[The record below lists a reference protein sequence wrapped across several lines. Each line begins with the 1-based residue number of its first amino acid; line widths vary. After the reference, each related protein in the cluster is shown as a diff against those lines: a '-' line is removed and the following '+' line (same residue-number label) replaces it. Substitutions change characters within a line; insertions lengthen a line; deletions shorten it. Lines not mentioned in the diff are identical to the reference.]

1 MNMKSIQ
8 TKLTVI
14 ILVIFF
20 VALSVMGGL
29 NFFKAREIVTDN
41 LAREM
46 GNEAN
51 NAAEDVGVWLESRIA
66 QLTMLAATPTMEKGN
81 LAELIPFMEAAR
93 KSDKAYESMVFAEAS
108 GVSHDSQGP
117 VANVAAREYFKQAL
131 SGKASVS
138 DPVISKATGHAVV
151 VVAVPVKSA
160 GKSAGVLFGAI
171 NMEELSRK
179 VLAIKIGK
187 TGYAYMVQGDGLTIV
202 HPDQAMVMK
211 DNILQNPNAPRELK
225 QTTEKM
231 VKGDRGLTRYSY
243 NGTDKM
249 VAFAPIPNSRW
260 SLALTAPVAEITEVL
275 SSLTLISLATI
286 AVVLLVAAVVVILFA
301 RRIARPI
308 RQIETAAA
316 RIAAGDI
323 SVNRLDI
330 RSNDEIG
337 RLGRAFEAMSE
348 NLRVLIKKVG
358 MSTDQV
364 AASAEELNASAEQSA
379 QAATQ
384 IAQVITEVAA
394 GAEKQQKE
402 VDHTAATVEQMS
414 AGIRQIA
421 DNAKA
426 VAAASANSAEIA
438 AAGSQSIE
446 KSIGQMD
453 TIEKTVT
460 KSAEVVTKLGERSKE
475 IGHIVE
481 VIAGI
486 AGQTN
491 LLALNAAIEAARAGE
506 QGRGFAV
513 VAEEVR
519 KLAEQSQEAAK
530 QIADLIGEIRQ
541 DTDQAVAAMHEG
553 TREVRTGAVVVT
565 QAGQAFQDIF
575 GAVNAVSRQ
584 IGEISGSIQEL
595 AGGSQQVVQA
605 VQDIDAIS
613 KETSSQ
619 TQTVSA
625 ATQEQSA
632 TMQEIAASSQAL
644 AKMAEELIEA
654 VSKFRL

>member
-1 MNMKSIQ
+1 MKSIQ

-14 ILVIFF
+14 ILIIFF
-20 VALSVMGGL
+20 IALSTMGGL

-46 GNEAN
+46 GNEAS
-51 NAAEDVGVWLESRIA
+51 NAADDVGVWLEGRIT
-66 QLTMLAATPTMEKGN
+66 QLTMLAATPTMARGT
-81 LAELIPFMEAAR
+81 LAEIVPFMEAAR
-93 KSDKAYESMVFAEAS
+93 QSDKAYESMVFVEAS

-151 VVAVPVKSA
+151 VVAVPVKVG
-160 GKSAGVLFGAI
+160 GKSVGVLFGAI
-171 NMEELSRK
+171 NMEELSSK
-179 VLAIKIGK
+179 VLSIKIGRS
-187 TGYAYMVQGDGLTIV
+187 GYAYVVQSDGMTIV
-202 HPDQAMVMK
+202 HPDKAMVMK
-211 DNILQNPNAPRELK
+211 DNILQNPNAPWELK

-231 VKGDRGLTRYSY
+231 VKGERGLTRYSY

-249 VAFAPIPNSRW
+249 VSFSPVPNSRW

-275 SSLTLISLATI
+275 SSLTMISLATI

-308 RQIETAAA
+308 RKIESAAA

-323 SVNRLDI
+323 SANRLDI

-348 NLRVLIKKVG
+348 NLRALIIKVG
-358 MSTDQV
+358 ASTDQV

-379 QAATQ
+379 QAAMQ

-394 GAEKQQKE
+394 GAEKQQKAVE
-402 VDHTAATVEQMS
+402 HTAATVEQMS

-421 DNAKA
+421 DNTEK
-426 VAAASANSAEIA
+426 VASASANSAEIA
-438 AAGSQSIE
+438 ATGSKSIE
-446 KSIGQMD
+446 ESIGQMNI
-453 TIEKTVT
+453 IEKTVT
-460 KSAEVVTKLGERSKE
+460 KSAEVVAKLGERSKE

-481 VIAGI
+481 VISGI

-530 QIADLIGEIRQ
+530 QIADLIGEIRL

-553 TREVRTGAVVVT
+553 TREVRTGAEVVT
-565 QAGQAFQDIF
+565 HAGQAFQDIF

-595 AGGSQQVVQA
+595 AGGSQQIVKA
-605 VQDIDAIS
+605 VQDIDAVS

-644 AKMAEELIEA
+644 AKMAEELITA
-654 VSKFRL
+654 VNKFRL

>member
-1 MNMKSIQ
+1 MKSIQ

-14 ILVIFF
+14 ILIIFF
-20 VALSVMGGL
+20 IALSTMGGL

-46 GNEAN
+46 GNEAS
-51 NAAEDVGVWLESRIA
+51 NAADDVGVWLEGRIA
-66 QLTMLAATPTMEKGN
+66 QLTMLAATPTMASGT
-81 LAELIPFMEAAR
+81 LAEIVPLMEAAR
-93 KSDKAYESMVFAEAS
+93 QSDKAYESMVFVEAS

-151 VVAVPVKSA
+151 VVAVPVKVG
-160 GKSAGVLFGAI
+160 GKSVGVLFGAI
-171 NMEELSRK
+171 NMEELSSK
-179 VLAIKIGK
+179 VLSIKIGK
-187 TGYAYMVQGDGLTIV
+187 TGYAYVVQSDGMTIV
-202 HPDQAMVMK
+202 HPDKAMVMK
-211 DNILQNPNAPRELK
+211 DNILQNPNAPWELK

-231 VKGDRGLTRYSY
+231 VKGERGLTRYSY

-249 VAFAPIPNSRW
+249 VSFSPVPNSRW

-275 SSLTLISLATI
+275 SSLTMISLATI

-308 RQIETAAA
+308 RKIESAAA

-323 SVNRLDI
+323 SANRLDI

-348 NLRVLIKKVG
+348 NLRALIKKVG
-358 MSTDQV
+358 ASTDQV

-379 QAATQ
+379 QAAMQ
-384 IAQVITEVAA
+384 IAQVITEVAV
-394 GAEKQQKE
+394 GAEKQQKAVE
-402 VDHTAATVEQMS
+402 HTAATVEQMS

-421 DNAKA
+421 DNTEK
-426 VAAASANSAEIA
+426 VASASANSAEIA
-438 AAGSQSIE
+438 ATGSKSIE
-446 KSIGQMD
+446 KSIGQMNI
-453 TIEKTVT
+453 IEKTVT
-460 KSAEVVTKLGERSKE
+460 KSAEVVAKLGERSKE

-481 VIAGI
+481 VISGI

-530 QIADLIGEIRQ
+530 QIAGLIGEIRQ

-553 TREVRTGAVVVT
+553 TREVRTGAEVVT

-595 AGGSQQVVQA
+595 AGGSQQIVQA
-605 VQDIDAIS
+605 VQDIDAVS
-613 KETSSQ
+613 RETSSQ

-644 AKMAEELIEA
+644 AKMAEELSEA

>member
-1 MNMKSIQ
+1 MKSIQ

-14 ILVIFF
+14 ILIIFF
-20 VALSVMGGL
+20 IALSTMGGL

-46 GNEAN
+46 GNEAS
-51 NAAEDVGVWLESRIA
+51 NAADDVGVWLEGRIA
-66 QLTMLAATPTMEKGN
+66 QLTMLAATPTMARGT
-81 LAELIPFMEAAR
+81 LAEIVPFMEAAR
-93 KSDKAYESMVFAEAS
+93 QSDKAYESMVFVEAS

-151 VVAVPVKSA
+151 VVAVPVKVG
-160 GKSAGVLFGAI
+160 GKSVGVLFGAI
-171 NMEELSRK
+171 NMEELSSK
-179 VLAIKIGK
+179 VLSIKIGK
-187 TGYAYMVQGDGLTIV
+187 TGYAYVVQSDGMTIV
-202 HPDQAMVMK
+202 HPDKAMVMK
-211 DNILQNPNAPRELK
+211 DNILQNPNAPWELK

-231 VKGDRGLTRYSY
+231 VKGERGLTRYSY

-249 VAFAPIPNSRW
+249 VSFSPVPNSRW

-275 SSLTLISLATI
+275 SSLTMISLATI

-308 RQIETAAA
+308 RKIESAAA

-323 SVNRLDI
+323 SANRLDI

-348 NLRVLIKKVG
+348 NLRALIKKVG
-358 MSTDQV
+358 ASTDQV

-379 QAATQ
+379 QAAMQ
-384 IAQVITEVAA
+384 IAQVITEVAV
-394 GAEKQQKE
+394 GAEKQQKAVE
-402 VDHTAATVEQMS
+402 HTAATVEQMS

-421 DNAKA
+421 DNTEK
-426 VAAASANSAEIA
+426 VASASANSAEIA
-438 AAGSQSIE
+438 ATGSKSIE
-446 KSIGQMD
+446 KSIGQMNI
-453 TIEKTVT
+453 IEKTVT
-460 KSAEVVTKLGERSKE
+460 KSAEVVAKLGERSKE

-481 VIAGI
+481 VISGI

-530 QIADLIGEIRQ
+530 QIADLIGEIRL

-553 TREVRTGAVVVT
+553 TQEVRTGAEVVT
-565 QAGQAFQDIF
+565 HAGQAFQDIF

-595 AGGSQQVVQA
+595 AGGSQQIVKA
-605 VQDIDAIS
+605 VQDIDAVS

-644 AKMAEELIEA
+644 AKMAEELITA
-654 VSKFRL
+654 VNKFRL

>member
-1 MNMKSIQ
+1 MKSIQ

-14 ILVIFF
+14 ILIIFF
-20 VALSVMGGL
+20 IALSTMGGL

-46 GNEAN
+46 GNEAS
-51 NAAEDVGVWLESRIA
+51 NAADDVGVWLEGRIA
-66 QLTMLAATPTMEKGN
+66 QLTMLAATPTMASGT
-81 LAELIPFMEAAR
+81 LAEIVPLMEAAR
-93 KSDKAYESMVFAEAS
+93 QSDKAYESMVFVEAS

-151 VVAVPVKSA
+151 VVAVPVKVG
-160 GKSAGVLFGAI
+160 GKSVGVLFGAI
-171 NMEELSRK
+171 NMEELSSK
-179 VLAIKIGK
+179 VLSIKIGK
-187 TGYAYMVQGDGLTIV
+187 TGYAYVVQSDGMTIV
-202 HPDQAMVMK
+202 HPDKAMVMK

-231 VKGDRGLTRYSY
+231 VKGERGLTRYSY

-249 VAFAPIPNSRW
+249 VSFSPVPNSRW

-275 SSLTLISLATI
+275 SSLTMISLATI

-308 RQIETAAA
+308 RKIESAAA

-323 SVNRLDI
+323 SANRLDI

-348 NLRVLIKKVG
+348 NLRALIKKVG
-358 MSTDQV
+358 ASTDQV

-379 QAATQ
+379 QAAMQ
-384 IAQVITEVAA
+384 IAQVITEVAV
-394 GAEKQQKE
+394 GAEKQQKAVE
-402 VDHTAATVEQMS
+402 HTAATVEQMS

-421 DNAKA
+421 DNTEK
-426 VAAASANSAEIA
+426 VASASANSAEIA
-438 AAGSQSIE
+438 ATGSKSIE
-446 KSIGQMD
+446 KSIGQM
-453 TIEKTVT
+453 TIIEKTVT
-460 KSAEVVTKLGERSKE
+460 KSAEVVAKLGERSKE

-481 VIAGI
+481 VISGI

-530 QIADLIGEIRQ
+530 QIAGLIGEIRQ

-553 TREVRTGAVVVT
+553 TREVRTGAEVVT

-595 AGGSQQVVQA
+595 AGGSQQIVQA
-605 VQDIDAIS
+605 VQDIDAVS
-613 KETSSQ
+613 RETSSQ

-644 AKMAEELIEA
+644 AKMAEELSEA

>member
-1 MNMKSIQ
+1 
-8 TKLTVI
+8 
-14 ILVIFF
+14 
-20 VALSVMGGL
+20 
-29 NFFKAREIVTDN
+29 
-41 LAREM
+41 
-46 GNEAN
+46 
-51 NAAEDVGVWLESRIA
+51 
-66 QLTMLAATPTMEKGN
+66 
-81 LAELIPFMEAAR
+81 
-93 KSDKAYESMVFAEAS
+93 MVSFS
-108 GVSHDSQGP
+108 P
-117 VANVAAREYFKQAL
+117 V
-131 SGKASVS
+131 
-138 DPVISKATGHAVV
+138 
-151 VVAVPVKSA
+151 
-160 GKSAGVLFGAI
+160 
-171 NMEELSRK
+171 
-179 VLAIKIGK
+179 
-187 TGYAYMVQGDGLTIV
+187 
-202 HPDQAMVMK
+202 
-211 DNILQNPNAPRELK
+211 
-225 QTTEKM
+225 
-231 VKGDRGLTRYSY
+231 
-243 NGTDKM
+243 
-249 VAFAPIPNSRW
+249 PNSRW

-275 SSLTLISLATI
+275 SSLTMISLATI

-308 RQIETAAA
+308 RKIESAAA

-323 SVNRLDI
+323 SANRLDI

-348 NLRVLIKKVG
+348 NLRALIIKVG
-358 MSTDQV
+358 ASTDQV

-379 QAATQ
+379 QAAMQ
-384 IAQVITEVAA
+384 IAQVITEVAV
-394 GAEKQQKE
+394 GAEKQQKAVE
-402 VDHTAATVEQMS
+402 HTAATVEQMS

-421 DNAKA
+421 DNTEK
-426 VAAASANSAEIA
+426 VASASANSAEIA
-438 AAGSQSIE
+438 ATGSKSIE
-446 KSIGQMD
+446 ESIGQMNI
-453 TIEKTVT
+453 IEKTVT
-460 KSAEVVTKLGERSKE
+460 KSAEVVAKLGERSKE

-481 VIAGI
+481 VISGI

-530 QIADLIGEIRQ
+530 QIADLIGEIRL

-553 TREVRTGAVVVT
+553 TQEVRTGAEVVT
-565 QAGQAFQDIF
+565 HAGQAFQDIF

-595 AGGSQQVVQA
+595 AGGSQQIVKA
-605 VQDIDAIS
+605 VQDIDAVS

-644 AKMAEELIEA
+644 AKMAEELITA
-654 VSKFRL
+654 VNKFRL

>member
-1 MNMKSIQ
+1 MKSIQ
-8 TKLTVI
+8 TKLTVV
-14 ILVIFF
+14 ILIIFF
-20 VALSVMGGL
+20 IALSVLGGL

-66 QLTMLAATPTMEKGN
+66 QLTMLAATPTIGRGN
-81 LAELIPFMEAAR
+81 LAEIIPFMEAAR
-93 KSDKAYESMVFAEAS
+93 QSDKAYESMVFAETS

-117 VANVAAREYFKQAL
+117 VANVGAREYFKQARA
-131 SGKASVS
+131 GRASIS
-138 DPVISKATGHAVV
+138 DPVISKATGHTVV
-151 VVAVPVKSA
+151 VVAVPVKAA
-160 GKSAGVLFGAI
+160 GKTAGVIFGAI

-179 VLAIKIGK
+179 VLSIKIGK
-187 TGYAYMVQGDGLTIV
+187 TGYAYIVQGDGLTIV

-211 DNILQNPNAPRELK
+211 DNILQNSKAPRELK

-231 VKGDRGLTRYSY
+231 VKGDHGLTRYSY

-275 SSLTLISLATI
+275 SSLTVISLATI
-286 AVVLLVAAVVVILFA
+286 AVVLVVAAVVVILFA

-308 RQIETAAA
+308 REIETAAA

-323 SVNRLDI
+323 SANRLDI

-337 RLGRAFEAMSE
+337 RLGREFEAMSE
-348 NLRVLIKKVG
+348 NLRTLIKKVG

-394 GAEKQQKE
+394 GAEKQQKAVE
-402 VDHTAATVEQMS
+402 NTAATVEQMS

-421 DNAKA
+421 DNTEK
-426 VAAASANSAEIA
+426 VASASANSAEIA
-438 AAGSQSIE
+438 ATGSQSIE
-446 KSIGQMD
+446 KSIGQM
-453 TIEKTVT
+453 TIIEKTVS
-460 KSAEVVTKLGERSKE
+460 KSAEVVAKLGERSKE

-481 VIAGI
+481 VISGI

-553 TREVRTGAVVVT
+553 TREVRTGAEVVT
-565 QAGQAFQDIF
+565 NAGQAFQDIF

-595 AGGSQQVVQA
+595 AGGSQQIVQA
-605 VQDIDAIS
+605 VQDIDAVS

>member
-1 MNMKSIQ
+1 MKSIQ
-8 TKLTVI
+8 TKLTVV
-14 ILVIFF
+14 ILIIFF
-20 VALSVMGGL
+20 IALSVLGGL

-66 QLTMLAATPTMEKGN
+66 QLTMLAATPTIGRGN
-81 LAELIPFMEAAR
+81 LAEIIPFMEAAR
-93 KSDKAYESMVFAEAS
+93 QSDKAYESMVFAEAS

-117 VANVAAREYFKQAL
+117 VANVGAREYFKQAL
-131 SGKASVS
+131 AGRASIS
-138 DPVISKATGHAVV
+138 DPVISKATGHTVV
-151 VVAVPVKSA
+151 VVAVPVKAA
-160 GKSAGVLFGAI
+160 GKTAGVIFGAI

-179 VLAIKIGK
+179 VLSIKIGK
-187 TGYAYMVQGDGLTIV
+187 TGYAYIVQGDGLTIV

-211 DNILQNPNAPRELK
+211 DNILQNSKAPRELK

-231 VKGDRGLTRYSY
+231 VKGDHGLTRYSY

-275 SSLTLISLATI
+275 SSLTVISLATI
-286 AVVLLVAAVVVILFA
+286 AVVLVVAAVVVILFA

-308 RQIETAAA
+308 REIETAAA

-323 SVNRLDI
+323 SANRLDI

-337 RLGRAFEAMSE
+337 RLGREFEAMSE
-348 NLRVLIKKVG
+348 NLRTLIKKVG

-364 AASAEELNASAEQSA
+364 AASAEELNAIAEQSA

-394 GAEKQQKE
+394 GAEKQQKAVE
-402 VDHTAATVEQMS
+402 HTAATVEQMS

-421 DNAKA
+421 DNTEK
-426 VAAASANSAEIA
+426 VASASTNSAEIA
-438 AAGSQSIE
+438 ATGSQSIE
-446 KSIGQMD
+446 KSIGQM
-453 TIEKTVT
+453 TIIEKTVS
-460 KSAEVVTKLGERSKE
+460 KSAEVVAKLGERSKE

-481 VIAGI
+481 VISGI

-553 TREVRTGAVVVT
+553 TREVRTGAEVVT
-565 QAGQAFQDIF
+565 NAGQAFQDIF

-595 AGGSQQVVQA
+595 AGGSQQIVQA
-605 VQDIDAIS
+605 VQDIDAVS

>member
-1 MNMKSIQ
+1 MKSIQ

-14 ILVIFF
+14 ILIILFI
-20 VALSVMGGL
+20 ALSTMGGL

-46 GNEAN
+46 GNEAS
-51 NAAEDVGVWLESRIA
+51 NAADDVGVWLEGRIA
-66 QLTMLAATPTMEKGN
+66 QLTMLAATPTMARGT
-81 LAELIPFMEAAR
+81 LAEIVPLMEAAR
-93 KSDKAYESMVFAEAS
+93 QSDKAYESMVFVEAS

-151 VVAVPVKSA
+151 VVAVPVKVG
-160 GKSAGVLFGAI
+160 GKSVGVLFGAI
-171 NMEELSRK
+171 NMEELSSK
-179 VLAIKIGK
+179 VLSIKIGK
-187 TGYAYMVQGDGLTIV
+187 TGYAYVVQSDGMTIV
-202 HPDQAMVMK
+202 HPDKAMVMK
-211 DNILQNPNAPRELK
+211 DNILQNPNAPWELK

-231 VKGDRGLTRYSY
+231 VKGERGLTRYSY

-249 VAFAPIPNSRW
+249 VSFSPVPNSRW

-275 SSLTLISLATI
+275 SSLTMISLATI

-308 RQIETAAA
+308 RKIESAAA

-323 SVNRLDI
+323 SANRLDI

-348 NLRVLIKKVG
+348 NLRALIKKVG
-358 MSTDQV
+358 ASTDQV

-379 QAATQ
+379 QAAMQ
-384 IAQVITEVAA
+384 IAQVITEVAV
-394 GAEKQQKE
+394 GAEKQQKAVE
-402 VDHTAATVEQMS
+402 HTAATVEQMS

-421 DNAKA
+421 DNTEK
-426 VAAASANSAEIA
+426 VASASANSAEIA
-438 AAGSQSIE
+438 ATGSKSIE
-446 KSIGQMD
+446 KSIGQMNI
-453 TIEKTVT
+453 IEKTVT
-460 KSAEVVTKLGERSKE
+460 KSAEVVAKLGERSKE

-481 VIAGI
+481 VISGI

-530 QIADLIGEIRQ
+530 QIADLIGEIRL

-553 TREVRTGAVVVT
+553 TREVRTGAEVVT
-565 QAGQAFQDIF
+565 HAGQAFQDIF

-595 AGGSQQVVQA
+595 AGGSQQIVKA
-605 VQDIDAIS
+605 VQDIDAVS

-644 AKMAEELIEA
+644 AKMAEELITA
-654 VSKFRL
+654 VNKFRL

>member
-1 MNMKSIQ
+1 MKSIQ

-14 ILVIFF
+14 ILIIFF
-20 VALSVMGGL
+20 IALSTMGGL

-46 GNEAN
+46 GNEAS
-51 NAAEDVGVWLESRIA
+51 NAADDVGVWLEGRIA
-66 QLTMLAATPTMEKGN
+66 QLTMLAATPTMARGT
-81 LAELIPFMEAAR
+81 LAEIVPLMEAAR
-93 KSDKAYESMVFAEAS
+93 QSDKAYESMVFVEAS

-151 VVAVPVKSA
+151 VVAVPVKVG
-160 GKSAGVLFGAI
+160 GKSVGVLFGAI
-171 NMEELSRK
+171 NMEELSSK
-179 VLAIKIGK
+179 VLSIKIGK
-187 TGYAYMVQGDGLTIV
+187 TGYAYVVQSDGMTIV
-202 HPDQAMVMK
+202 HPDKAMVMK
-211 DNILQNPNAPRELK
+211 DNILQNPNAPWELK

-231 VKGDRGLTRYSY
+231 VKGDHGLTRYSY

-275 SSLTLISLATI
+275 SSLTMISLATI

-308 RQIETAAA
+308 REIETAAA

-323 SVNRLDI
+323 SANRLDI

-337 RLGRAFEAMSE
+337 RLGREFEAMSE
-348 NLRVLIKKVG
+348 NLRTLIKKVG

-394 GAEKQQKE
+394 GAEKQQKAVE
-402 VDHTAATVEQMS
+402 HTAATVEQMS

-421 DNAKA
+421 DNTGK
-426 VAAASANSAEIA
+426 VASASANSAEIA
-438 AAGSQSIE
+438 ATGSLSIE
-446 KSIGQMD
+446 KSIGQM
-453 TIEKTVT
+453 TIIEKTVS
-460 KSAEVVTKLGERSKE
+460 KSAEVVAKLGERSKE

-481 VIAGI
+481 VISGI

-553 TREVRTGAVVVT
+553 TREVRTGAEVVT

-595 AGGSQQVVQA
+595 AGGSQQIVQA
-605 VQDIDAIS
+605 VQDIDAVS
-613 KETSSQ
+613 RETSSQ

-644 AKMAEELIEA
+644 AKMAEELITA
-654 VSKFRL
+654 VNKFRP

>member
-1 MNMKSIQ
+1 MKSIQ

-14 ILVIFF
+14 ILIIFF
-20 VALSVMGGL
+20 IALSTMGGL

-46 GNEAN
+46 GNEAS
-51 NAAEDVGVWLESRIA
+51 NAADDVGVWLEGRIA
-66 QLTMLAATPTMEKGN
+66 QLTMLAATPTMASGT
-81 LAELIPFMEAAR
+81 LAEIVPLMEAAR
-93 KSDKAYESMVFAEAS
+93 QSDKAYESMVFVEAS

-151 VVAVPVKSA
+151 VVAVPVKVG
-160 GKSAGVLFGAI
+160 GKSVGVLFGAI
-171 NMEELSRK
+171 NMEELSSK
-179 VLAIKIGK
+179 VLSIKIGK
-187 TGYAYMVQGDGLTIV
+187 TGYAYVVQSDGMTIV
-202 HPDQAMVMK
+202 HPDKAMVMK

-231 VKGDRGLTRYSY
+231 VKGERGLTRYSY

-249 VAFAPIPNSRW
+249 VSFSPVPNSRW

-275 SSLTLISLATI
+275 SSLTMISLATI

-308 RQIETAAA
+308 RKIESAAA

-323 SVNRLDI
+323 SANRLDI

-348 NLRVLIKKVG
+348 NLRALIKKVG
-358 MSTDQV
+358 ASTDQV

-379 QAATQ
+379 QAAMQ

-394 GAEKQQKE
+394 GAEKQQKAVE
-402 VDHTAATVEQMS
+402 HTAATVEQMS

-421 DNAKA
+421 DNTEK
-426 VAAASANSAEIA
+426 VASASANSAEIA
-438 AAGSQSIE
+438 ATGSKSIE
-446 KSIGQMD
+446 KSIGQMNI
-453 TIEKTVT
+453 IEKTVT
-460 KSAEVVTKLGERSKE
+460 KSAEVVAKLGERSKE

-481 VIAGI
+481 VISGI

-530 QIADLIGEIRQ
+530 QIAGLIGEIRQ

-553 TREVRTGAVVVT
+553 TREVRTGAEVVT

-595 AGGSQQVVQA
+595 AGGSQQIVQA
-605 VQDIDAIS
+605 VQDIDAVS
-613 KETSSQ
+613 RETSSQ

-644 AKMAEELIEA
+644 AKMAEELSEA

>member
-1 MNMKSIQ
+1 MKSIQ
-8 TKLTVI
+8 TKLTVV
-14 ILVIFF
+14 ILIIFF
-20 VALSVMGGL
+20 IALSVMGGL

-46 GNEAN
+46 SNEAN

-66 QLTMLAATPTMEKGN
+66 QLTMLAATPTMERGN
-81 LAELIPFMEAAR
+81 LAEIIPFMEAAR

-131 SGKASVS
+131 TGRASVS

-151 VVAVPVKSA
+151 VVAVPVKA
-160 GKSAGVLFGAI
+160 GGKSTGVLFGAI
-171 NMEELSRK
+171 NMEKLSSQ
-179 VLAIKIGK
+179 VLSIKIGK
-187 TGYAYMVQGDGLTIV
+187 TGYAYIVQSDGMTIV
-202 HPDQAMVMK
+202 HPDKAMVMK
-211 DNILQNPNAPRELK
+211 DNILKNPNAPRELK

-231 VKGDRGLTRYSY
+231 VKGERGLTRYSY
-243 NGTDKM
+243 NGTDKI
-249 VAFAPIPNSRW
+249 VAFAPVSNSRW

-275 SSLTLISLATI
+275 SSLTVISLVTI

-308 RQIETAAA
+308 RKIESAAA
-316 RIAAGDI
+316 QIAAGDI
-323 SVNRLDI
+323 SSRKLDI
-330 RSNDEIG
+330 SSNDEIG
-337 RLGRAFEAMSE
+337 RLGREFELMVD
-348 NLRVLIKKVG
+348 NLRLLIKKVG

-394 GAEKQQKE
+394 GADKQQKVVE
-402 VDHTAATVEQMS
+402 HTAATVEQMS
-414 AGIRQIA
+414 AGIGQIA
-421 DNAKA
+421 ANAKN
-426 VAAASANSAEIA
+426 VASASTGLGEIA
-438 AAGSQSIE
+438 TTGSQSIE

-453 TIEKTVT
+453 VIEKTVE
-460 KSAEVVTKLGERSKE
+460 KSAGVVTKLGDRSKE

-481 VIAGI
+481 VISGI

-530 QIADLIGEIRQ
+530 QIADLIAEIRQ
-541 DTDQAVAAMHEG
+541 DTDNAVEAMREG
-553 TREVRTGAVVVT
+553 TKEVRTGAEVVS
-565 QAGQAFQDIF
+565 QAGKAFHNILE
-575 GAVNAVSRQ
+575 AVNSVSNQ
-584 IGEISGSIQEL
+584 IREISASVQDL
-595 AGGSQQVVQA
+595 ADGSQQVVHA
-605 VQDIDAIS
+605 VQDIDAVS
-613 KETSSQ
+613 RETSSQ

>member
-1 MNMKSIQ
+1 MKSIQ

-14 ILVIFF
+14 ILIIFF
-20 VALSVMGGL
+20 IALSTMGGL

-46 GNEAN
+46 GNEAS
-51 NAAEDVGVWLESRIA
+51 NAADDVGVWLEGRIA
-66 QLTMLAATPTMEKGN
+66 QLTMLAATPTMASGT
-81 LAELIPFMEAAR
+81 LAEIVPLMEAAR
-93 KSDKAYESMVFAEAS
+93 QSDKAYESMVFVEAS

-151 VVAVPVKSA
+151 VVAVPVKVG
-160 GKSAGVLFGAI
+160 GKSVGVLFGAI
-171 NMEELSRK
+171 NMEELSSK
-179 VLAIKIGK
+179 VLSIKIGK
-187 TGYAYMVQGDGLTIV
+187 TGYAYVVQSDGMTIV
-202 HPDQAMVMK
+202 HPDKAMVMK

-231 VKGDRGLTRYSY
+231 VKGERGLTRYSY

-249 VAFAPIPNSRW
+249 VSFSPVPNSRW

-275 SSLTLISLATI
+275 SSLTMISLATI

-308 RQIETAAA
+308 RKIESAAA

-323 SVNRLDI
+323 SANRLDI

-348 NLRVLIKKVG
+348 NLRALIKKVG
-358 MSTDQV
+358 ASTDQV

-379 QAATQ
+379 QAAMQ

-394 GAEKQQKE
+394 GAEKQQKAVE
-402 VDHTAATVEQMS
+402 HTAATVEQMS

-421 DNAKA
+421 DNTEK
-426 VAAASANSAEIA
+426 VASASANSAEIA
-438 AAGSQSIE
+438 ATGSKSIE
-446 KSIGQMD
+446 KSIGQMNI
-453 TIEKTVT
+453 IEKTVT
-460 KSAEVVTKLGERSKE
+460 KSAEVVAKLGERSKE

-481 VIAGI
+481 VISGI

-530 QIADLIGEIRQ
+530 QIADLIGEIRL

-553 TREVRTGAVVVT
+553 TREVRTGAEVVT
-565 QAGQAFQDIF
+565 HAGQAFQDIF

-595 AGGSQQVVQA
+595 AGGSQQIVKA
-605 VQDIDAIS
+605 VQDIDAVS

-644 AKMAEELIEA
+644 AKMAEELITA
-654 VSKFRL
+654 VNKFRL

>member
-1 MNMKSIQ
+1 MKSIQ
-8 TKLTVI
+8 TKLTVV
-14 ILVIFF
+14 ILIIFF
-20 VALSVMGGL
+20 IALSVLGGL

-66 QLTMLAATPTMEKGN
+66 QLTMLAATPTIGRGN
-81 LAELIPFMEAAR
+81 LAEIIPFMEAAR
-93 KSDKAYESMVFAEAS
+93 QSDKAYESMVFAEAS

-117 VANVAAREYFKQAL
+117 VANVGAREYFKQAL
-131 SGKASVS
+131 AGRASIS
-138 DPVISKATGHAVV
+138 DPVISKATGHTVV
-151 VVAVPVKSA
+151 VVAVPVKAA
-160 GKSAGVLFGAI
+160 GKTAGVIFGAI

-179 VLAIKIGK
+179 VLSIKIGK
-187 TGYAYMVQGDGLTIV
+187 TGYAYIVQGDGLTIV

-211 DNILQNPNAPRELK
+211 DNILQNSKAPRELK
-225 QTTEKM
+225 QTKEKM
-231 VKGDRGLTRYSY
+231 VKGDHGLTRYSY

-275 SSLTLISLATI
+275 SSLTVISLATI
-286 AVVLLVAAVVVILFA
+286 AVVLVVAAVVVILFA

-308 RQIETAAA
+308 REIETAAA

-323 SVNRLDI
+323 SANRLDI

-337 RLGRAFEAMSE
+337 RLGREFEAMSE
-348 NLRVLIKKVG
+348 NLRTLIKKVG

-394 GAEKQQKE
+394 GAEKQQKAVE
-402 VDHTAATVEQMS
+402 HTAATVEQMS

-421 DNAKA
+421 DNTEK
-426 VAAASANSAEIA
+426 VASASANSAEIA
-438 AAGSQSIE
+438 ATGSQSIE
-446 KSIGQMD
+446 KSIGQM
-453 TIEKTVT
+453 TIIEKTVS
-460 KSAEVVTKLGERSKE
+460 KSAEVVAKLGERSKE

-481 VIAGI
+481 VISGI

-553 TREVRTGAVVVT
+553 TREVRTGAEVVT
-565 QAGQAFQDIF
+565 NAGQAFQDIF

-595 AGGSQQVVQA
+595 AGGSQQIVQA
-605 VQDIDAIS
+605 VQDIDAVS

>member
-1 MNMKSIQ
+1 M
-8 TKLTVI
+8 
-14 ILVIFF
+14 
-20 VALSVMGGL
+20 
-29 NFFKAREIVTDN
+29 
-41 LAREM
+41 
-46 GNEAN
+46 
-51 NAAEDVGVWLESRIA
+51 
-66 QLTMLAATPTMEKGN
+66 
-81 LAELIPFMEAAR
+81 
-93 KSDKAYESMVFAEAS
+93 
-108 GVSHDSQGP
+108 
-117 VANVAAREYFKQAL
+117 
-131 SGKASVS
+131 
-138 DPVISKATGHAVV
+138 
-151 VVAVPVKSA
+151 
-160 GKSAGVLFGAI
+160 
-171 NMEELSRK
+171 
-179 VLAIKIGK
+179 
-187 TGYAYMVQGDGLTIV
+187 TIV
-202 HPDQAMVMK
+202 HPDKAMVMK

-231 VKGDRGLTRYSY
+231 VKGERGLTRYSY

-249 VAFAPIPNSRW
+249 VSFSPVPNSRW

-275 SSLTLISLATI
+275 SSLTMISLATI

-308 RQIETAAA
+308 RKIESAAA

-323 SVNRLDI
+323 SANRLEF

-348 NLRVLIKKVG
+348 NLRILIKKVG
-358 MSTDQV
+358 ISTDQV
-364 AASAEELNASAEQSA
+364 AASAEELSASAEQSA

-394 GAEKQQKE
+394 GAEKQQKA
-402 VDHTAATVEQMS
+402 VGHTAATVEQMS

-421 DNAKA
+421 DNTEK
-426 VAAASANSAEIA
+426 VASASANSAEIA
-438 AAGSQSIE
+438 ATGSQSIE
-446 KSIGQMD
+446 KSIEQM
-453 TIEKTVT
+453 TIIEKTVI
-460 KSAEVVTKLGERSKE
+460 KSAEVVAKLGERSKE

-553 TREVRTGAVVVT
+553 TREVRIGAEVVT
-565 QAGQAFQDIF
+565 NAGKAFQDIF

-595 AGGSQQVVQA
+595 AGGSQQIVQA
-605 VQDIDAIS
+605 VQDIDAVS

>member
-1 MNMKSIQ
+1 MKSIQ

-14 ILVIFF
+14 ILIIFF
-20 VALSVMGGL
+20 IALSTMGGL

-46 GNEAN
+46 GNEAS
-51 NAAEDVGVWLESRIA
+51 NAADDVGVWLEGRIA
-66 QLTMLAATPTMEKGN
+66 QLTMLAATPTMARGT
-81 LAELIPFMEAAR
+81 LAEIVPLMEAAR
-93 KSDKAYESMVFAEAS
+93 QSDKAYESMVFVEAS

-151 VVAVPVKSA
+151 VVAVPVKVG
-160 GKSAGVLFGAI
+160 GKSVGVLFGAI
-171 NMEELSRK
+171 NMEELSSK
-179 VLAIKIGK
+179 VLSIKIGK
-187 TGYAYMVQGDGLTIV
+187 TGYAYVVQSDGMTIV
-202 HPDQAMVMK
+202 HPDKAMVMK
-211 DNILQNPNAPRELK
+211 DNILQNPNAPWELK

-231 VKGDRGLTRYSY
+231 VKGERGLTRYSY

-249 VAFAPIPNSRW
+249 VSFSPVPNSRW

-275 SSLTLISLATI
+275 SSLTMISLATI

-308 RQIETAAA
+308 RKIESAAA

-323 SVNRLDI
+323 SANRLDI

-348 NLRVLIKKVG
+348 NLRALIKKVG
-358 MSTDQV
+358 ASTDQV

-379 QAATQ
+379 QAAMQ
-384 IAQVITEVAA
+384 IAQVITEVAV
-394 GAEKQQKE
+394 GAEKQQKAVE
-402 VDHTAATVEQMS
+402 HTAATVEQMS

-421 DNAKA
+421 DNTEK
-426 VAAASANSAEIA
+426 VASASANSAEIA
-438 AAGSQSIE
+438 ATGSKSIE
-446 KSIGQMD
+446 KSIGQMNI
-453 TIEKTVT
+453 IEKTVT
-460 KSAEVVTKLGERSKE
+460 KSAEVVAKLGERSKE

-481 VIAGI
+481 VISGI

-530 QIADLIGEIRQ
+530 QIADLIGEIRL

-553 TREVRTGAVVVT
+553 TREVRTGAEVVT
-565 QAGQAFQDIF
+565 HAGQAFQDIF

-595 AGGSQQVVQA
+595 AGGSQQIVKA
-605 VQDIDAIS
+605 VQDIDAVS

-644 AKMAEELIEA
+644 AKMAEELITA
-654 VSKFRL
+654 VNKFRL

>member
-1 MNMKSIQ
+1 MKSIQ

-14 ILVIFF
+14 ILIIFF
-20 VALSVMGGL
+20 IALSTMGGL

-46 GNEAN
+46 GNEAS
-51 NAAEDVGVWLESRIA
+51 NAADDVGVWLEGRIA
-66 QLTMLAATPTMEKGN
+66 QLTMLAATPTMASGT
-81 LAELIPFMEAAR
+81 LAEIVPLMEAAR
-93 KSDKAYESMVFAEAS
+93 QSDKAYESMVFVEAS

-151 VVAVPVKSA
+151 VVAVPVKVG
-160 GKSAGVLFGAI
+160 GKSVGVLFGAI
-171 NMEELSRK
+171 NMEELSSK
-179 VLAIKIGK
+179 VLSIKIGK
-187 TGYAYMVQGDGLTIV
+187 TGYAYIVQSDGMTIV
-202 HPDQAMVMK
+202 HPDKAMVMK

-231 VKGDRGLTRYSY
+231 VKGERGLTRYSY

-249 VAFAPIPNSRW
+249 VSFSPVPNSRW

-275 SSLTLISLATI
+275 SSLTMISLATI

-308 RQIETAAA
+308 RKIESAAA

-323 SVNRLDI
+323 SANRLDI

-348 NLRVLIKKVG
+348 NLRALIKKVG
-358 MSTDQV
+358 ASTDQV

-379 QAATQ
+379 QAAMQ

-394 GAEKQQKE
+394 GAEKQQKAVE
-402 VDHTAATVEQMS
+402 HTAATVEQMS

-421 DNAKA
+421 DNTEK
-426 VAAASANSAEIA
+426 VASASANSAEIA
-438 AAGSQSIE
+438 ATGSKSIE
-446 KSIGQMD
+446 KSIGQMNI
-453 TIEKTVT
+453 IEKTVT
-460 KSAEVVTKLGERSKE
+460 KSAEVVAKLGERSKE

-481 VIAGI
+481 VISGI

-530 QIADLIGEIRQ
+530 QIAGLIGEIRQ

-553 TREVRTGAVVVT
+553 TREVRNGAEVVT

-595 AGGSQQVVQA
+595 AGGSQQIVQA
-605 VQDIDAIS
+605 VQDIDAVS
-613 KETSSQ
+613 RETSSQ

-644 AKMAEELIEA
+644 AKMAEELSEA

>member
-1 MNMKSIQ
+1 MKSIQ

-14 ILVIFF
+14 ILIIFF
-20 VALSVMGGL
+20 IALSTMGGL

-46 GNEAN
+46 GNEAS
-51 NAAEDVGVWLESRIA
+51 NAADDVGVWLEGRIA
-66 QLTMLAATPTMEKGN
+66 QLTMLAATPTMARGT
-81 LAELIPFMEAAR
+81 LAEIVPLMEAAR
-93 KSDKAYESMVFAEAS
+93 QSDKAYESMVFVEAS

-151 VVAVPVKSA
+151 VVAVPVKVG
-160 GKSAGVLFGAI
+160 GKSVGVLFGAI
-171 NMEELSRK
+171 NMEELSSK
-179 VLAIKIGK
+179 VLSIKIGK
-187 TGYAYMVQGDGLTIV
+187 TGYAYVVQSDGMTIV
-202 HPDQAMVMK
+202 HPDKAMVMK

-231 VKGDRGLTRYSY
+231 VKGERGLTRYSY

-249 VAFAPIPNSRW
+249 VSFSPVPNSRW

-275 SSLTLISLATI
+275 SSLTMISLATI

-308 RQIETAAA
+308 RKIESAAA

-323 SVNRLDI
+323 SANRLDI

-348 NLRVLIKKVG
+348 NLRALIKKVG
-358 MSTDQV
+358 ASTDQV

-379 QAATQ
+379 QAAMQ
-384 IAQVITEVAA
+384 IAQVITEVAV
-394 GAEKQQKE
+394 GAEKQQKAVE
-402 VDHTAATVEQMS
+402 HTAATVEQMS

-421 DNAKA
+421 DNTEK
-426 VAAASANSAEIA
+426 VASASANSAEIA
-438 AAGSQSIE
+438 ATGSKSIE
-446 KSIGQMD
+446 KSIGQMNI
-453 TIEKTVT
+453 IEKTVT
-460 KSAEVVTKLGERSKE
+460 KSAEVVAKLGERSKE

-481 VIAGI
+481 VISGI

-530 QIADLIGEIRQ
+530 QIADLIGEIRL

-553 TREVRTGAVVVT
+553 TQEVRTGAEVVT
-565 QAGQAFQDIF
+565 HAGQAFQDIF

-595 AGGSQQVVQA
+595 AGGSQQIVKA
-605 VQDIDAIS
+605 VQDIDAVS

-644 AKMAEELIEA
+644 AKMAEELITA
-654 VSKFRL
+654 VNKFRL

>member
-1 MNMKSIQ
+1 MKSIQ

-14 ILVIFF
+14 ILIILFI
-20 VALSVMGGL
+20 ALSTMGGL

-46 GNEAN
+46 GNEAS
-51 NAAEDVGVWLESRIA
+51 NAADDVGVWLEGRIA
-66 QLTMLAATPTMEKGN
+66 QLTMLAATPTMARGT
-81 LAELIPFMEAAR
+81 LAEIVPLMEAAR
-93 KSDKAYESMVFAEAS
+93 QSDKAYESMVFVEAS

-151 VVAVPVKSA
+151 VVAVPVKVG
-160 GKSAGVLFGAI
+160 GKSVGVLFGAI
-171 NMEELSRK
+171 NMEELSSK
-179 VLAIKIGK
+179 VLSIKIGK
-187 TGYAYMVQGDGLTIV
+187 TGYAYVVQSDGMTIV
-202 HPDQAMVMK
+202 HPDKAMVMK

-231 VKGDRGLTRYSY
+231 VKGERGLTRYSY

-249 VAFAPIPNSRW
+249 VSFSPVPNSRW

-275 SSLTLISLATI
+275 SSLTMISLATI

-308 RQIETAAA
+308 RKIESAAA

-323 SVNRLDI
+323 SANRLDI

-348 NLRVLIKKVG
+348 NLRALIIKVG
-358 MSTDQV
+358 ASTDQV

-379 QAATQ
+379 QAAMQ
-384 IAQVITEVAA
+384 IAQVITEVAV
-394 GAEKQQKE
+394 GAEKQQKAVE
-402 VDHTAATVEQMS
+402 HTAATVEQMS

-421 DNAKA
+421 DNTEK
-426 VAAASANSAEIA
+426 VASASANSAEIA
-438 AAGSQSIE
+438 ATGSKSIE
-446 KSIGQMD
+446 ESIGQMNI
-453 TIEKTVT
+453 IEKTVT
-460 KSAEVVTKLGERSKE
+460 KSAEVVAKLGERSKE

-481 VIAGI
+481 VISGI

-530 QIADLIGEIRQ
+530 QIADLIGEIRL

-553 TREVRTGAVVVT
+553 TQEVRTGAEVVT
-565 QAGQAFQDIF
+565 HAGQAFQDIF

-595 AGGSQQVVQA
+595 AGGSQQIVKA
-605 VQDIDAIS
+605 VQDIDAVS

-644 AKMAEELIEA
+644 AKMAEELITA
-654 VSKFRL
+654 VNKFRL

>member
-1 MNMKSIQ
+1 MKSIQ

-14 ILVIFF
+14 ILIIFF
-20 VALSVMGGL
+20 IALSTMGGL

-46 GNEAN
+46 GNEAS
-51 NAAEDVGVWLESRIA
+51 NAADDVGVWLEGRIA
-66 QLTMLAATPTMEKGN
+66 QLTMLAATPTMARGT
-81 LAELIPFMEAAR
+81 LAEIVPLMEAAR
-93 KSDKAYESMVFAEAS
+93 QSDKAYESMVFVEAS

-151 VVAVPVKSA
+151 VVAVPVKVG
-160 GKSAGVLFGAI
+160 GKSVGVLFGAI
-171 NMEELSRK
+171 NMEELSSK
-179 VLAIKIGK
+179 VLSIKIGK
-187 TGYAYMVQGDGLTIV
+187 TGYAYVVQSDGMTIV
-202 HPDQAMVMK
+202 HPDKAMVMK

-231 VKGDRGLTRYSY
+231 VKGERGLTRYSY

-249 VAFAPIPNSRW
+249 VSFSPVPNSRW

-275 SSLTLISLATI
+275 SSLTMISLATI

-308 RQIETAAA
+308 RKIESAAA

-323 SVNRLDI
+323 SANRLDI

-348 NLRVLIKKVG
+348 NLRALIIKVG
-358 MSTDQV
+358 ASTDQV

-379 QAATQ
+379 QAAMQ
-384 IAQVITEVAA
+384 IAQVITEVAV
-394 GAEKQQKE
+394 GAEKQQKAVE
-402 VDHTAATVEQMS
+402 HTAATVEQMS

-421 DNAKA
+421 DNTEK
-426 VAAASANSAEIA
+426 VASASANSAEIA
-438 AAGSQSIE
+438 ATGSKSIE
-446 KSIGQMD
+446 KSIGQMNI
-453 TIEKTVT
+453 IEKTVT
-460 KSAEVVTKLGERSKE
+460 KSAEVVAKLGERSKE

-481 VIAGI
+481 VISGI

-530 QIADLIGEIRQ
+530 QIADLIGEIRL

-553 TREVRTGAVVVT
+553 TREVRTGAEVVT
-565 QAGQAFQDIF
+565 HAGQAFQDIF

-595 AGGSQQVVQA
+595 AGGSQQIVKA
-605 VQDIDAIS
+605 VQDIDAVS

-644 AKMAEELIEA
+644 AKMAEELITA
-654 VSKFRL
+654 VNKFRL

>member
-1 MNMKSIQ
+1 MKSIQ

-14 ILVIFF
+14 ILIIFF
-20 VALSVMGGL
+20 IALSTMGGL

-46 GNEAN
+46 GNEAS
-51 NAAEDVGVWLESRIA
+51 NAADDVGVWLEGRIA
-66 QLTMLAATPTMEKGN
+66 QLTMLAATPTMASGT
-81 LAELIPFMEAAR
+81 LAEIVPLMEAAR
-93 KSDKAYESMVFAEAS
+93 QSDKAYESMVFVEAS

-151 VVAVPVKSA
+151 VVAVPVKVG
-160 GKSAGVLFGAI
+160 GKSVGVLFGAI
-171 NMEELSRK
+171 NMEELSSK
-179 VLAIKIGK
+179 VLSIKIGK
-187 TGYAYMVQGDGLTIV
+187 TGYAYVVQSDGMTIV
-202 HPDQAMVMK
+202 HPDKAMVMK

-231 VKGDRGLTRYSY
+231 VKGERGLTRYSY

-249 VAFAPIPNSRW
+249 VSFSPVPNSRW

-275 SSLTLISLATI
+275 SSLTMISLATI

-308 RQIETAAA
+308 RKIESAAA

-323 SVNRLDI
+323 SANRLDI

-348 NLRVLIKKVG
+348 NLRALIKKVG
-358 MSTDQV
+358 ASTDQV

-379 QAATQ
+379 QAAMQ
-384 IAQVITEVAA
+384 IAQVITEVAV
-394 GAEKQQKE
+394 GAEKQQKAVE
-402 VDHTAATVEQMS
+402 HTAATVEQMS

-421 DNAKA
+421 DNTEK
-426 VAAASANSAEIA
+426 VASASANSAEIA
-438 AAGSQSIE
+438 ATGSKSIE
-446 KSIGQMD
+446 KSIGQMNI
-453 TIEKTVT
+453 IEKTVT
-460 KSAEVVTKLGERSKE
+460 KSAEVVAKLGERSKE

-481 VIAGI
+481 VISGI

-530 QIADLIGEIRQ
+530 QIADLIGEIRL

-553 TREVRTGAVVVT
+553 TREVRTGAEVVT
-565 QAGQAFQDIF
+565 HAGQAFQDIF

-595 AGGSQQVVQA
+595 AGGSQQIVKA
-605 VQDIDAIS
+605 VQDIDAVS

-644 AKMAEELIEA
+644 AKMAEELITA
-654 VSKFRL
+654 VNKFRL

>member
-1 MNMKSIQ
+1 MKSIQ

-14 ILVIFF
+14 ILIIFF
-20 VALSVMGGL
+20 IALSTMGGL

-46 GNEAN
+46 GNEAS
-51 NAAEDVGVWLESRIA
+51 NAADDVGVWLEGRIT
-66 QLTMLAATPTMEKGN
+66 QLTMLAATPTMARGT
-81 LAELIPFMEAAR
+81 LAEIVPFMEAAR
-93 KSDKAYESMVFAEAS
+93 QSDKAYESMVFVEAS

-151 VVAVPVKSA
+151 VVAVPVKVG
-160 GKSAGVLFGAI
+160 GKSVGVLFGAI
-171 NMEELSRK
+171 NMEELSSK
-179 VLAIKIGK
+179 VLSIKIGK
-187 TGYAYMVQGDGLTIV
+187 TGYAYVVQSDGMTIV
-202 HPDQAMVMK
+202 HPDKAMVMK
-211 DNILQNPNAPRELK
+211 DNILQNPNAPWELK

-231 VKGDRGLTRYSY
+231 VKGERGLTRYSY

-249 VAFAPIPNSRW
+249 VSFSPVPNSRW

-275 SSLTLISLATI
+275 SSLTMISLATI

-308 RQIETAAA
+308 RKIESAAA

-323 SVNRLDI
+323 SANRLDI

-348 NLRVLIKKVG
+348 NLRALIKKVG
-358 MSTDQV
+358 ASTDQV

-379 QAATQ
+379 QAAMQ
-384 IAQVITEVAA
+384 IAQVITEVAV
-394 GAEKQQKE
+394 GAEKQQKAVE
-402 VDHTAATVEQMS
+402 HTAATVEQMS

-421 DNAKA
+421 DNTEK
-426 VAAASANSAEIA
+426 VASASANSAEIA
-438 AAGSQSIE
+438 ATGSKSIE
-446 KSIGQMD
+446 KSIGQMNI
-453 TIEKTVT
+453 IEKTVT
-460 KSAEVVTKLGERSKE
+460 KSAEVVAKLGERSKE

-481 VIAGI
+481 VISGI

-530 QIADLIGEIRQ
+530 QIADLIGEIRL

-553 TREVRTGAVVVT
+553 TQEVRTGAEVVT
-565 QAGQAFQDIF
+565 HAGQAFQDIF

-595 AGGSQQVVQA
+595 AGGSQQIVKA
-605 VQDIDAIS
+605 VQDIDAVS

-644 AKMAEELIEA
+644 AKMAEELITA
-654 VSKFRL
+654 VNKFRL

>member
-1 MNMKSIQ
+1 MKSIQ

-14 ILVIFF
+14 ILIIFF
-20 VALSVMGGL
+20 IALSTMGGL

-46 GNEAN
+46 GNEAS
-51 NAAEDVGVWLESRIA
+51 NAADDVGVWLEGRIA
-66 QLTMLAATPTMEKGN
+66 QLTMLAATPTMASGT
-81 LAELIPFMEAAR
+81 LAEIVPLMEAAR
-93 KSDKAYESMVFAEAS
+93 QSDKAYESMVFVEAS

-151 VVAVPVKSA
+151 VVAVPVKVG
-160 GKSAGVLFGAI
+160 GKSVGVLFGAI
-171 NMEELSRK
+171 NMEELSSK
-179 VLAIKIGK
+179 VLSIKIGK
-187 TGYAYMVQGDGLTIV
+187 TGYAYVVQSDGMTIV
-202 HPDQAMVMK
+202 HPDKAMVMK
-211 DNILQNPNAPRELK
+211 DNILKNPNAPRELK

-231 VKGDRGLTRYSY
+231 VKGERGLTRYSY

-249 VAFAPIPNSRW
+249 VSFSPVPNSRW

-275 SSLTLISLATI
+275 SSLTMISLATI

-308 RQIETAAA
+308 RKIESAAA

-323 SVNRLDI
+323 SANRLDI

-348 NLRVLIKKVG
+348 NLRALIKKVG
-358 MSTDQV
+358 ASTDQV

-379 QAATQ
+379 QAAMQ

-394 GAEKQQKE
+394 GAEKQQKAVE
-402 VDHTAATVEQMS
+402 HTAATVEQMS

-421 DNAKA
+421 DNTEK
-426 VAAASANSAEIA
+426 VASASANSAEIA
-438 AAGSQSIE
+438 ATGSKSIE
-446 KSIGQMD
+446 KSIGQMNI
-453 TIEKTVT
+453 IEKTVT
-460 KSAEVVTKLGERSKE
+460 KSAEVVAKLGERSKE

-481 VIAGI
+481 VISGI

-530 QIADLIGEIRQ
+530 QIAGLIGEIRQ

-553 TREVRTGAVVVT
+553 TREVRTGAEVVT

-595 AGGSQQVVQA
+595 AGGSQQIVQA
-605 VQDIDAIS
+605 VQDIDAVS
-613 KETSSQ
+613 RETSSQ

-644 AKMAEELIEA
+644 AKMAEELSEA

>member
-1 MNMKSIQ
+1 MKSIQ

-14 ILVIFF
+14 ILIIFF
-20 VALSVMGGL
+20 IALSTMGGL

-46 GNEAN
+46 GNEAS
-51 NAAEDVGVWLESRIA
+51 NAADDVGVWLEGRIA
-66 QLTMLAATPTMEKGN
+66 QLTMLAATPTMARGT
-81 LAELIPFMEAAR
+81 LAEIVPLMEAAR
-93 KSDKAYESMVFAEAS
+93 QSDKAYESMVFVEAS

-151 VVAVPVKSA
+151 VVAVPVKVG
-160 GKSAGVLFGAI
+160 GKSVGVLFGAI
-171 NMEELSRK
+171 NMEELSSK
-179 VLAIKIGK
+179 VLSIKIGK
-187 TGYAYMVQGDGLTIV
+187 TGYAYVVQSDGMTIV
-202 HPDQAMVMK
+202 HPDKAMVMK
-211 DNILQNPNAPRELK
+211 DNILQNPNAPWELK

-231 VKGDRGLTRYSY
+231 VKGERGLTRYSY

-249 VAFAPIPNSRW
+249 VSFSPVPNSRW

-275 SSLTLISLATI
+275 SSLTMISLATI

-308 RQIETAAA
+308 RKIESAAA

-323 SVNRLDI
+323 SANRLDI

-348 NLRVLIKKVG
+348 NLRALIIKVG
-358 MSTDQV
+358 ASTDQV

-379 QAATQ
+379 QAAMQ
-384 IAQVITEVAA
+384 IAQVITEVAV
-394 GAEKQQKE
+394 GAEKQQKAVE
-402 VDHTAATVEQMS
+402 HTAATVEQMS

-421 DNAKA
+421 DNTEK
-426 VAAASANSAEIA
+426 VASASANSAEIA
-438 AAGSQSIE
+438 ATGSKSIE
-446 KSIGQMD
+446 KSIGQMNI
-453 TIEKTVT
+453 IEKTVT
-460 KSAEVVTKLGERSKE
+460 KSAEVVAKLGERSKE

-481 VIAGI
+481 VISGI

-530 QIADLIGEIRQ
+530 QIADLIGEIRL

-553 TREVRTGAVVVT
+553 TREVRTGAEVVT
-565 QAGQAFQDIF
+565 HAGQAFQDIF

-595 AGGSQQVVQA
+595 AGGSQQIVKA
-605 VQDIDAIS
+605 VQDIDAVS

-644 AKMAEELIEA
+644 AKMAEELITA
-654 VSKFRL
+654 VNKFRL